1 MLRGNQASIPIQRML
16 KNYFKTAIRNL
27 LRQKSISLIN
37 LAGLTLGITSSLVL
51 FLMVAYMSSY
61 DSFVTKRDRIYRVV
75 NQSQGNNG
83 TDYQAGVPTVLPDA
97 FRNDFPEAEEVVF
110 ISGGSSQ
117 LVVIPQRNGEL
128 KKIQEDQGIAFTEP
142 GYFKL
147 FDRAM
152 IQGVA
157 AGAID
162 EPNEAIISTSLARK
176 YFDKEDVV
184 GEVLKFEDAEYSIK
198 AVMEDAHPNT
208 DFPFNLLLSY
218 STIKKQREESGWNS
232 IWSGEQCYFLLKAGE
247 SIAKVNSRM
256 PAFTKKYIGADDPDK
271 TEFFAQP
278 LTEMHF
284 DERFDTYSFNTV
296 SRTTLVAFSVIA
308 LILIITASINFINL
322 STAEAIKRSKEVG
335 VRKSLGSTRG
345 QLIFQFLGETTLVT
359 LVAVLLSL
367 ALTQFALTFI
377 NPFMEMK
384 LALNFETDTTL
395 WIYIVSVTVL
405 VSVFSG
411 LYPAFVVSGF
421 KPTQALKNLISNRNS
436 SGYVLRK
443 GLVVM
448 QFFISQLLIIGTIV
462 IVSQMK
468 YYQDKDLGFT
478 KDAILV
484 VPIPEREKPG
494 AGADASS
501 KMRTLRE
508 EMARIPGV
516 ELASLSSA
524 PPSSGSVSGTNFRLQ
539 GSDEEHSTQVKQIDG
554 NYIDLYK
561 LQLLEG
567 QNVADL
573 DTVTGFVVN
582 EKFAH
587 IAGFANPGDIMGKV
601 IRVWRKEYPVV
612 GIVKDFHTVS
622 LRSPIEAT
630 VLFNRISGYENLS
643 LKVKMS
649 EAQNVISQL
658 KTKWEATY
666 PEHLFEYEFLDE
678 SIREFYDGEQRMS
691 ILLSVFTSMA
701 IFIGCLG
708 LFGLATFMAN
718 QKTKEIGVRK
728 VLGASVESIVM
739 MFSKEY
745 LKLIV
750 LGFVLAAP
758 VGWFFMGKF
767 LDEFAYKIEVGPQ
780 VFLLTLGV
788 TLLIALVTVGYRSF
802 RAATV
807 NPVSSLRSE

>member
-1 MLRGNQASIPIQRML
+1 MLREKRRILTLQRML

-61 DSFVTKRDRIYRVV
+61 DSFMPKRDRIYRVV

-83 TDYQAGVPTVLPDA
+83 TDYQSGVPTVLPDA

-110 ISGGSSQ
+110 ISGGASD
-117 LVVIPQRNGEL
+117 LVLIPQPNGEL
-128 KKIQEDQGIAFTEP
+128 KKIQEEDGIAFTEP

-147 FDRAM
+147 FDRAV
-152 IQGVA
+152 IQGIA
-157 AGAID
+157 AKAID
-162 EPNEAIISTSLARK
+162 EPNEAIISSGLAKK
-176 YFDKEDVV
+176 YFGKEDVV
-184 GEVLKFEDAEYSIK
+184 GEVLRFDDAEYSIK
-198 AVMEDAHPNT
+198 AVMENAPSNT

-232 IWSGEQCYFLLKAGE
+232 IWSGEQCYFLLKEGE

-256 PAFTKKYIGADDPDK
+256 SAFTKKYIGADDPDK
-271 TEFFAQP
+271 TEFLTQP

-359 LVAVLLSL
+359 VVAVLLSL

-377 NPFMEMK
+377 NPFMEMD
-384 LALNFETDTTL
+384 LVLNFTNDTML

-421 KPTQALKNLISNRNS
+421 KPTQALKNLINNRNS

-468 YYQDKDLGFT
+468 YYQNKDLGFA
-478 KDAILV
+478 KDAILI
-484 VPIPEREKPG
+484 VPIPEHEKP
-494 AGADASS
+494 AAEADASS

-539 GSDEEHSTQVKQIDG
+539 GSEEEHSTQVKQIDG

-573 DTVTGFVVN
+573 DTATGFVVN
-582 EKFAH
+582 EKLAH
-587 IAGFANPGDIMGKV
+587 IAGFANPTDMLGKV

-630 VLFNRISGYENLS
+630 VLFNRISGYENLA

-649 EAQNVISQL
+649 EAQNIISQL
-658 KTKWEATY
+658 KTKWEAAY

-678 SIREFYDGEQRMS
+678 NIREFYEGEQRMS
-691 ILLSVFTSMA
+691 ILLSVFTGMA

-728 VLGASVESIVM
+728 VLGASVESIIM

-745 LKLIV
+745 LKLIL

-758 VGWFFMGKF
+758 AGWFFMGKF
-767 LDEFAYKIEVGPQ
+767 LDEFAYKIDVGPK
-780 VFLLTLGV
+780 VFVLTLGI
-788 TLLIALVTVGYRSF
+788 TLLIAIITVGYRSF